1 MHIRLCLAL
10 LALAALVA
18 CGPASAGPTSTAA
31 PTTVASAPTSAPSV
45 APTAL
50 PPSEVPTLA
59 PTNAPPTAPPTS
71 EPAVPTAP
79 PTAAP
84 PTAEPSQAAQKD
96 APAFGDAPLDPQA
109 QTAALRP
116 EFAGDLA
123 RAGEWNRYTI
133 AAEADPAARTLSGQL
148 RLEYTNRDSAA
159 LDRLYF
165 HLYPNLPDFG
175 GRLDVQNI
183 AVDGVPA
190 EVVYETRRYLLR
202 VNLPQPLAPNATT
215 VIELTWK
222 TTTPQNAGD
231 RLYGAFNSEAGLM
244 TLASAYPIAAVVRG
258 GQWDI
263 GWPDPKGDFVNSE
276 TALYDVTLRVP
287 GGWQAVSTG
296 VVTDRQE
303 DAGSTQTLRIVS
315 GPQRDFTLAL
325 AQFEVASAEV
335 EGTRINSYFRAANAA
350 GGQGALDAASK
361 ALSAFN
367 KRYGPY
373 PLREL
378 DVIEIPANTFLGVEY
393 PGMIMI
399 AEGLYGGGSDLELTV
414 AHEVGHQWWYSQVGN
429 DVQMSSWLDE
439 ALASYSQI
447 VYQEEYYG
455 AAAAERELNGFRE
468 RYQRALASGRDA
480 PAQQANSQ
488 FRNNYVLLVY
498 GKAVLFFQALRQQIG
513 DDAFDHFLHD
523 YYATNRYRYVT
534 GADLVGSANQAC
546 SCDIQPL
553 YDDWI
558 TRAVPLTVP

>member
-1 MHIRLCLAL
+1 M
-10 LALAALVA
+10 
-18 CGPASAGPTSTAA
+18 
-31 PTTVASAPTSAPSV
+31 
-45 APTAL
+45 
-50 PPSEVPTLA
+50 E
-59 PTNAPPTAPPTS
+59 
-71 EPAVPTAP
+71 
-79 PTAAP
+79 
-84 PTAEPSQAAQKD
+84 
-96 APAFGDAPLDPQA
+96 
-109 QTAALRP
+109 
-116 EFAGDLA
+116 
-123 RAGEWNRYTI
+123 
-133 AAEADPAARTLSGQL
+133 LS
-148 RLEYTNRDSAA
+148 
-159 LDRLYF
+159 
-165 HLYPNLPDFG
+165 
-175 GRLDVQNI
+175 
-183 AVDGVPA
+183 
-190 EVVYETRRYLLR
+190 
-202 VNLPQPLAPNATT
+202 
-215 VIELTWK
+215 WK

-244 TLASAYPIAAVVRG
+244 TLASAYPIVAVVRG

-287 GGWQAVSTG
+287 GDWQAVSTG

-303 DAGSTQTLRIVS
+303 AGGAQTLRIVS

-325 AQFEVASAEV
+325 AQFQVLSAEV
-335 EGTRINSYFRAANAA
+335 EGTRINSYFRAASAA
-350 GGQGALDAASK
+350 GGQGALDAAGK

-399 AEGLYGGGSDLELTV
+399 AEGLYGGGPDLELTV

-429 DVQMSSWLDE
+429 DVQLSSWLDE

-447 VYQEEYYG
+447 VYQEEYGG

-534 GADLVGSANQAC
+534 GADLVMAANQAC

-558 TRAVPLTVP
+558 TRAVPLAVP